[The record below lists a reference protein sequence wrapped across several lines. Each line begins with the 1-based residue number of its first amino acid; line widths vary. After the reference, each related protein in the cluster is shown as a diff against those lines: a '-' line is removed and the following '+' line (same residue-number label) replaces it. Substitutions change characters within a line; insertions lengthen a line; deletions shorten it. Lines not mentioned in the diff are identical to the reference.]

1 MFDNFFEAR
10 DELDRA
16 VSAGHFDKLPGIS
29 LAIFRYLLEHAFYSG
44 RSYGFVN
51 HKRCGV
57 QTLMAYTNFSKNAVT
72 NALTNLEQ
80 AHLIH
85 RRPRPIGTGGSNPDE
100 ITITWPVFHAEDDSD
115 RTSEGLSE
123 GPEGPSQDS
132 DRPSEGLSFLDKNVK
147 NSATSTSDDD
157 VVASTPSR
165 ENQGK
170 GSTRSKGSAR
180 SSSTARA
187 TTRAKDESPVDGVAS
202 VEEYV
207 LDLEGCAGDLEVRL
221 FSEDDGQIDVPV
233 LARKLRNLCIRYE
246 FHCLWSDILRLV
258 PVDDKW
264 WWQASNKE
272 VPAGYLLRLIELD
285 MIRMNKEKK
294 ADELEDRLLELFNGR
309 EYLPGHRISE
319 LMPDVDPELT
329 MMLSNRLLEEG
340 VIKKHPTK
348 INCFVLGTPRPVQ
361 DDAPVAVATPV
372 KFTARDLADK
382 IVTALARGQVR
393 EDYIAQRVNSDYG
406 SIQPALELLVADGT
420 ITRSIKPEDSYY
432 LYVLTELSVIT

>member
-1 MFDNFFEAR
+1 MFKNFFEAR

-16 VSAGHFDKLPGIS
+16 ILTDEITLAAQA
-29 LAIFRYLLEHAFYSG
+29 LAIFRFLLSHAFYDYEKYPE
-44 RSYGFVN
+44 RYGFVN
-51 HKRCGV
+51 RKVWGV
-57 QTLMAYTNFSKNAVT
+57 DNIGRYNGCSERTARDHLT
-72 NALTNLEQ
+72 ALQ
-80 AHLIH
+80 DAKLIH
-85 RRPRPIGTGGSNPDE
+85 RQPQATWAAGRQDDE
-100 ITITWPVFHAEDDSD
+100 ITIVWVTFHAPDIDSIPAD
-115 RTSEGLSE
+115 LSDQ
-123 GPEGPSQDS
+123 PADS
-132 DRPSEGLSFLDKNVK
+132 AVSFISTKNYK
-147 NSATSTSDDD
+147 NDYNNTND
-157 VVASTPSR
+157 VVVATPS
-165 ENQGK
+165 GK
-170 GSTRSKGSAR
+170 TKDRAKDSTRSEGTAR

-187 TTRAKDESPVDGVAS
+187 GTRAKDESPVDGIAS
-202 VEEYV
+202 LEEYV
-207 LDLEGCAGDLEVRL
+207 SDLEGCVGKLEVRL

-264 WWQASNKE
+264 WWQAGNKE

-294 ADELEDRLLELFNGR
+294 TDELEDRLLELFNGR

-372 KFTARDLADK
+372 KFAARGLADK

-393 EDYIAQRVNSDYG
+393 EDYIAQRVNSDYD

-432 LYVLTELSVIT
+432 LYVLTEHLNRARS